1 MHPLRKGTRG
11 FTLIE
16 LLVVIA
22 IIAILSAIVL
32 ASLGLARNRG
42 NDAGIRRALAEA
54 RTQAELFYDANGS
67 RYSAPPLSA
76 SETTTNVCN
85 AAASVNGVKG
95 MYDSVESAANIAG
108 VSSVNI
114 QTVYNQVGGAGKVT
128 CHACPPGIS
137 AGLCGGVNSNAWA
150 VEVPLKDDLPPTGGT
165 NVDFWCVDSSG
176 FNGRN
181 TAGTRLSSGDA
192 SCL

>member
-1 MHPLRKGTRG
+1 MHLPRKSTRG

-32 ASLGLARNRG
+32 ASLSLARSRG

-54 RTQAELFYDANGS
+54 RTRAELFYDENGN
-67 RYSAPPLSA
+67 RYSVPPLSA

-95 MYDSVESAANIAG
+95 MYDSVQSAADIAG
-108 VSSVNI
+108 VSSANI
-114 QTVYNQVGGAGKVT
+114 QTAYNQVGAAGKVT

-137 AGLCGGVNSNAWA
+137 AGACGNLNSNAWA
-150 VEVPLKDDLPPTGGT
+150 VEVPLKDDLPPTGTG
-165 NVDFWCVDSSG
+165 NADFWCIDSSG